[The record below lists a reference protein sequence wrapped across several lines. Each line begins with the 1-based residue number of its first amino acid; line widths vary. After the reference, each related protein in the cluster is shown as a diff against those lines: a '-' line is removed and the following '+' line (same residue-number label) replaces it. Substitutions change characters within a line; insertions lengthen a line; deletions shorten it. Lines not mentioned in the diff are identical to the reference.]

1 MHFNKI
7 FLLDGGMGQELTH
20 RSPKPPDNLW
30 STRVLLDEYNLVVD
44 LHKDFIKAGADGIT
58 LNSYCITPHRLKRHN
73 LENMFLTLQ
82 QKAIAAAKQAVNE
95 ISIDRQVKILGCL
108 PPLIASYHRTV
119 GINRKEA
126 IELYKKMI
134 DIQEKHVDIFICET
148 VSSIEEA
155 EIVTTAALDTG
166 KKVWLSFTIDE
177 DDGSLLRSGEQ
188 LKLALQEFDNSK
200 IDAFLLN
207 CSPPEAIYK
216 AINIS
221 IIAKAL
227 AATGKRAEAHN
238 AAKLYVS
245 KNPNSMLPDF
255 IPLFFARRMLGTDPQ
270 KAANL
275 AQALTIKHRHPVIGG
290 AAESLLDTL
299 VTEHNLTMK
308 PLSAYEQR
316 RRATSLRQSNR
327 QREAWTLFQKIQN
340 EDKACKI

>member
-1 MHFNKI
+1 MDKKNMHFNKI

-82 QKAIAAAKQAVNE
+82 QKAIAAAKQAINE

-126 IELYKKMI
+126 IEIYKKMI

-155 EIVTTAALDTG
+155 EIVTTAALETG

-216 AINIS
+216 AINIM
-221 IIAKAL
+221 K
-227 AATGKRAEAHN
+227 HF
-238 AAKLYVS
+238 S
-245 KNPNSMLPDF
+245 KPFGGLPNGF
-255 IPLFFARRMLGTDPQ
+255 ET
-270 KAANL
+270 
-275 AQALTIKHRHPVIGG
+275 V
-290 AAESLLDTL
+290 
-299 VTEHNLTMK
+299 K
-308 PLSAYEQR
+308 PLVPGENVSVLKKRNDFNKYNFLKAILSYVENNASIVGGCCEVSPDYISAIHSEI
-316 RRATSLRQSNR
+316 SN
-327 QREAWTLFQKIQN
+327 LN
-340 EDKACKI
+340 